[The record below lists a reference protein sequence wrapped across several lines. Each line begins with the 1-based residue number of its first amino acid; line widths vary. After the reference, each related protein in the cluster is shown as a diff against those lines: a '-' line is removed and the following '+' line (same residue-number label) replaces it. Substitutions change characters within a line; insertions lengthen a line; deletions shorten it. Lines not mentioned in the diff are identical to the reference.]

1 MKIYRNITEFN
12 PTKKV
17 FLTVGTFDGIHFGHQ
32 KLIES
37 LNKKAHAD
45 GGESVMLT
53 FSPHPRL
60 VLFPD
65 NLSLKLI
72 NTLEEKIERLEKSG
86 IDHLIIYPFTKEF
99 SRISAIEYVRDFLVK
114 ELKVSNLIIGYDHQ
128 FGRNREGNFEY
139 LKELSELYNFEVEE
153 ISAQDINDINVSST
167 KIRNAILDG
176 NIHLANEYLGY
187 PFSLTGDV
195 VEGKRIGNTI
205 GFPTANLFIED
216 AQKIIPM
223 NGAYAVLAK
232 VANTWHKAM
241 LNIGTNPTVNSLD
254 NVSVEVHLLNFSDDI
269 YGQEIT
275 LNFFKRLRSEV
286 KFEGL
291 EQLKKQLRIDMS
303 NAEKILDKFVQ

>member
-1 MKIYRNITEFN
+1 M
-12 PTKKV
+12 
-17 FLTVGTFDGIHFGHQ
+17 GTFDGIHFGHQ

-37 LNKKAHAD
+37 LNKKAHAA

-65 NLSLKLI
+65 NNSLKLI

-114 ELKVSNLIIGYDHQ
+114 ELKVSTLIIGYDHQ

-139 LKELSELYNFEVEE
+139 LEELSELYHFEVEE

-187 PFSLTGDV
+187 PFSLTGEV
-195 VEGKRIGNTI
+195 IEGKRIGNTI

-223 NGAYAVLAK
+223 NGAYAAWAK
-232 VANTWHKAM
+232 VGNSWHKAM
-241 LNIGTNPTVNSLD
+241 LNIGTNPTVNSLE
-254 NVSVEVHLLNFSDDI
+254 NVSVEVHLLNFSENI

-275 LNFFKRLRSEV
+275 LNFVKRLRSEV
-286 KFEGL
+286 KFDSL
-291 EQLKKQLRIDMS
+291 DQLKNQLRLDK
-303 NAEKILDKFVQ
+303 NQAEKILA